1 MKIAEL
7 AKHCGVSTHAL
18 RHYERCGLLQP
29 VRQGNGYRE
38 YSDAMRREVIF
49 ITMSR
54 KIGFSLAAIAEQLPA
69 YRAGRLRLADM
80 VEALQRRAAEID
92 QQVAGLDAQR
102 AEVVSHIAWLQALP
116 NNKSPTPSIPTPK
129 RNTT

>member
-7 AKHCGVSTHAL
+7 AKQCGVSTHAL

-54 KIGFSLAAIAEQLPA
+54 KIGFSLASIAEQLPA
-69 YRAGRLRLADM
+69 YRAWRLRLADM
-80 VEALQRRAAEID
+80 VEALERRAAEID
-92 QQVAGLDAQR
+92 QQVASLDAQR
-102 AEVVSHIAWLQALP
+102 AEVVSHIAWLQALQ
-116 NNKSPTPSIPTPK
+116 NNKSPTPSIPTLK

>member
-1 MKIAEL
+1 M
-7 AKHCGVSTHAL
+7 
-18 RHYERCGLLQP
+18 
-29 VRQGNGYRE
+29 RQGNGYRE

-54 KIGFSLAAIAEQLPA
+54 PIGLSLASISEQLPA

-80 VEALQRRAAEID
+80 VEALERRAAEID
-92 QQVAGLDAQR
+92 QQVASLDAQR
-102 AEVVSHIAWLQALP
+102 AEVVSHIAWLQALKTT
-116 NNKSPTPSIPTPK
+116 NLPTLSRPTLK